1 MNNQPQRQLLLGIFF
16 VVALSILAYYTLF
29 LTGTNWFRDP
39 VVMNVYFPEANNL
52 REGAEVQLLGTKV
65 GRVKELTVES
75 DAVASEALLLSGT
88 DTLRRRVHAVL
99 HLDQQIELAE
109 DASITIRETSLLG
122 GRHVDI
128 NPGTPGGKRIEWSAD
143 TPIFGKVYKN
153 PIDSFGDLGAL
164 IGENREAFRT
174 LMANLEAI
182 TTNVKDGKGTIG
194 RLLMDEELSGDVK
207 TGVADAKTLIANAKD
222 ASEQLKNG
230 QGLLGALFYD
240 PATKEK
246 FSGLLDNLATLSAD
260 LKNPEGTIGALVY
273 DKALKERVATGIEQF
288 VTFGEKLNN
297 NQGTLGMLLS
307 DAQTKEDVRAL
318 LANLGS
324 ASADIKELVAQVK
337 SGEGT
342 VGKLLS
348 SNELYDELKRTLLIL
363 NRSLEDFREAAPI
376 TAFSTVLFGAM

>member
-1 MNNQPQRQLLLGIFF
+1 MNNQRQLLLGIFF

-29 LTGTNWFRDP
+29 LTGTNWFKDP
-39 VVMNVYFPEANNL
+39 VVMNVYFREANNL

-65 GRVKELTVES
+65 GRVKQLTVDISAPVEK
-75 DAVASEALLLSGT
+75 
-88 DTLRRRVHAVL
+88 RVHAVL
-99 HLDQQIELAE
+99 HLDQAIELVE

-128 NPGTPGGKRIEWSAD
+128 NPGTPGGKLLEVTEDS
-143 TPIFGKVYKN
+143 PLFGRVYKN

-164 IGENREAFRT
+164 IGENRESIRDF
-174 LMANLEAI
+174 LANLDAI
-182 TTNVKDGKGTIG
+182 STSIREGKGTVG

-207 TGVADAKTLIANAKD
+207 TGVADAKVLLANAKD
-222 ASEQLKNG
+222 ASEQLKAG

-240 PATKEK
+240 PGTKDK
-246 FSGLLDNLATLSAD
+246 FAGLLDNLATLSAD

-273 DKALKERVATGIEQF
+273 DKALKERVAGGIEQF
-288 VTFGEKLNN
+288 VSFGEKLNN
-297 NQGTLGMLLS
+297 SQGTLGMLLS
-307 DAQTKEDVRAL
+307 DAQTKEDVRKL

-324 ASADIKELVAQVK
+324 ASEDIKTLVAQVK

>member
-1 MNNQPQRQLLLGIFF
+1 MNNNRQRQLLLGIFF

-29 LTGTNWFRDP
+29 LTGANWFKDP
-39 VVMNVYFPEANNL
+39 IVMNVYFPEANGL
-52 REGAEVQLLGTKV
+52 REGAEVQLLGMKV
-65 GRVKELTVES
+65 GRVKELT
-75 DAVASEALLLSGT
+75 T
-88 DTLRRRVHAVL
+88 DTRQAREKWVHAVL
-99 HLDQQIELAE
+99 HLDQEIELMR
-109 DASITIRETSLLG
+109 DATITIRETSLLG

-128 NPGTPGGKRIEWSAD
+128 NPGEPGGIKLEITED
-143 TPIFGKVYKN
+143 QPLIGKVYKN

-164 IGENREAFRT
+164 IAENRPAIRDF
-174 LMANLEAI
+174 LDNLDVI
-182 TTNVKDGKGTIG
+182 STNLREGKGTVG
-194 RLLMDEELSGDVK
+194 RLLMDEELSNDVK

-240 PATKEK
+240 PAVRQK
-246 FSGLLDNLATLSAD
+246 FDGLLDNLATLSSD
-260 LKNPEGTIGALVY
+260 LKNPEGTLGALIY
-273 DKALKERVATGIEQF
+273 DKALKDRVATGIEQF
-288 VTFGEKLNN
+288 VAFGEKLNN
-297 NQGTLGMLLS
+297 SQGTLGMLLS
-307 DAQTKEDVRAL
+307 DPQTKEDVRAL
-318 LANLGS
+318 LANLGA
-324 ASADIKELVAQVK
+324 ASTDIKELVAQVK

>member
-1 MNNQPQRQLLLGIFF
+1 MNNQRQLLLGIFF

-29 LTGTNWFRDP
+29 LTGTNWFKDP
-39 VVMNVYFPEANNL
+39 VVMNVYFREANNL

-65 GRVKELTVES
+65 GRVKQLTVDISAPVEK
-75 DAVASEALLLSGT
+75 
-88 DTLRRRVHAVL
+88 RVHAVL
-99 HLDQQIELAE
+99 HLDQAIELVE

-128 NPGTPGGKRIEWSAD
+128 NPGTPGGKLLEVTEDS
-143 TPIFGKVYKN
+143 PLFGRVYKN

-164 IGENREAFRT
+164 IGENRESIRDF
-174 LMANLEAI
+174 LANLDAI
-182 TTNVKDGKGTIG
+182 STSIREGKGTVG

-207 TGVADAKTLIANAKD
+207 TGVADAKVLLANAKD
-222 ASEQLKNG
+222 ASEQLKAG

-240 PATKEK
+240 PATKDK
-246 FSGLLDNLATLSAD
+246 FAGLLDNLSTLSAD

-273 DKALKERVATGIEQF
+273 DKALKERVAGGIEQF
-288 VTFGEKLNN
+288 VAFGEKLNN
-297 NQGTLGMLLS
+297 SQGTLGMLLS
-307 DAQTKEDVRAL
+307 DAQTKEDVRKL
-318 LANLGS
+318 LANLGT
-324 ASADIKELVAQVK
+324 ASEDIKALVAQVK

>member
-1 MNNQPQRQLLLGIFF
+1 MNNQRQLLLGIFF

-29 LTGTNWFRDP
+29 LTGTNWFKDP
-39 VVMNVYFPEANNL
+39 IVMNVYFREANGL
-52 REGAEVQLLGTKV
+52 RVGAEVQLLGTKV
-65 GRVKELTVES
+65 GRVYDLT
-75 DAVASEALLLSGT
+75 T
-88 DTLRRRVHAVL
+88 DTRQPREKWVHAVL
-99 HLDQQIELAE
+99 HLDQEIELMR
-109 DASITIRETSLLG
+109 DATITIRETSLLG

-128 NPGTPGGKRIEWSAD
+128 NPGEPGGIKLEITED
-143 TPIFGKVYKN
+143 QPLLGKVYKN

-164 IGENREAFRT
+164 IGENRESIRDF
-174 LMANLEAI
+174 LANLDAI
-182 TTNVKDGKGTIG
+182 STSIREGKGTVG

-207 TGVADAKTLIANAKD
+207 TGVADAKVLLANAKD
-222 ASEQLKNG
+222 ASEQLKAG

-240 PATKEK
+240 PAVRQK
-246 FSGLLDNLATLSAD
+246 FDGLLDNLATLSTD
-260 LKNPEGTIGALVY
+260 LKNPEGTLGALIY

-288 VTFGEKLNN
+288 VAFGAKLNDS
-297 NQGTLGMLLS
+297 QGTLGMLLS
-307 DAQTKEDVRAL
+307 DPQTKEDVRKL
-318 LANLGS
+318 LANLGT
-324 ASADIKELVAQVK
+324 ASEDIKALVAQVK